1 MALIPLALLLEE
13 IAAIDGDVDPLAF
26 DDDEE
31 EEEDEELCCCR
42 ILDIDIVDDAALVVV
57 ALELLDGNVAGEE
70 ALLFEVETEEEEE
83 EEEAVASAFCALSR
97 PSLSWTIFFPS
108 LYNEWMIPIR
118 A

>member
-1 MALIPLALLLEE
+1 LLEE

-26 DDDEE
+26 DDDDEE

-83 EEEAVASAFCALSR
+83 EEEAVASAASAFCALRR
-97 PSLSWTIFFPS
+97 PSLSLRIFFPS
-108 LYNEWMIPIR
+108 LYDDDD
-118 A
+118 